1 MFELPE
7 IDVEDARDG
16 IKQCVRASGF
26 TTDMFL
32 LDNAE
37 RLKRCTAASV
47 TQLTVHAAL
56 AYLFGSGLIVMAP
69 EWPEYL
75 VLEIPPE
82 LKADLNTALAESVA
96 RLERMN
102 RSVSDA

>member
-7 IDVEDARDG
+7 IDVEVAREG
-16 IKQCVRASGF
+16 IKQCVRAASF
-26 TTDMFL
+26 ATDMFHF
-32 LDNAE
+32 DNAD
-37 RLKRCTAASV
+37 RLKRCTGAAR
-47 TQLTVHAAL
+47 TELTVQAAL

-82 LKADLNTALAESVA
+82 LKADLNTALTEAA
-96 RLERMN
+96 
-102 RSVSDA
+102 